1 MSTRE
6 ATLKIRIGTNG
17 TGKSTWMKKYLQVNE
32 RNIVI
37 PSSPDDTAWHGLP
50 ELKWTVIQ
58 ELDQF
63 SGRMVP
69 RVHFPDMANF
79 TGTRVVQHKGDLRIF
94 NGIIDSTH
102 GFKNGGLFLDD
113 FKMYVY
119 SKGTITKEANA
130 LFIGRR
136 HRMLDIFMACHSA
149 NDISADFIRFNPELI
164 VGYTTLPANDN
175 TLAKMP
181 NGGLYQ
187 QTEERVQATNLKQPE
202 GKRFYA
208 ERVPTT

>member
-17 TGKSTWMKKYLQVNE
+17 TGKSTWMKKYLPVNG

-37 PSSPDDTAWHGLP
+37 PSSPDDTAWHDLP
-50 ELKWTVIQ
+50 ELTWTVIQ
-58 ELDQF
+58 REDPF
-63 SGRMVP
+63 SKKMVP
-69 RVHFPDMANF
+69 HVHFPEMATF

-94 NGIIDSTH
+94 NGIIDPTH
-102 GFKNGGLFLDD
+102 GFKNGGLFMDD

-136 HRMLDIFMACHSA
+136 HRMLDILMACHSA

-181 NGGLYQ
+181 NGEAYKA
-187 QTEERVQATNLKQPE
+187 TEQRVQAINLQRPE
-202 GKRFYA
+202 GQRFYC
-208 ERVPTT
+208 EKVPSL